1 MSRRVKGAATMDV
14 FEAFPSAIISEVWE
28 IGTVLRGT
36 ESGTKFSSLGFVDVI
51 VDEQVDGALD
61 TSPSAEGVSTDTLL
75 YALPENL
82 PKVTT
87 AAFVGGYYW
96 HDTETD
102 TYYEIVEV
110 GVGKNQE
117 SGKVEHM
124 EFKLKPTGVNHG

>member
-1 MSRRVKGAATMDV
+1 MTGVQTCAL
-14 FEAFPSAIISEVWE
+14 PIW
-28 IGTVLRGT
+28 GT

-75 YALPENL
+75 YALPESL
-82 PKVTT
+82 PKVAA

-124 EFKLKPTGVNHG
+124 EFKLKPTGVKHG